1 MRSRTAVNAQRCA
14 AIVTAQGPGVGYA
27 RSHLEGTQ
35 RVGAPMSTSPDV
47 DDLYFLHILDQAE
60 ACLEDINKALRLIQR
75 RGLLPDDSDLAATL
89 VLTAL
94 VQRQLVQIATQAR
107 VVTPS

>member
-1 MRSRTAVNAQRCA
+1 
-14 AIVTAQGPGVGYA
+14 
-27 RSHLEGTQ
+27 
-35 RVGAPMSTSPDV
+35 MSASPDA